1 MPGGDDVPMRWNC
14 VFVDKV
20 RRFSLEIEEE
30 SGRTFVAIPVRNQ
43 MAEYDEWYEVDEET
57 FWKYRVDPSLAHEFV
72 ERCKRRELDHLLL
85 LQPGSDRGVAD

>member
-1 MPGGDDVPMRWNC
+1 MRWNC
-14 VFVDKV
+14 VYVDTV

-43 MAEYDEWYEVDEET
+43 MAEYDEWYEVDAAT
-57 FWKYRVDPSLAHEFV
+57 FEAYRGDPSLAHEFV

-85 LQPGSDRGVAD
+85 LPPGSDRGVPD